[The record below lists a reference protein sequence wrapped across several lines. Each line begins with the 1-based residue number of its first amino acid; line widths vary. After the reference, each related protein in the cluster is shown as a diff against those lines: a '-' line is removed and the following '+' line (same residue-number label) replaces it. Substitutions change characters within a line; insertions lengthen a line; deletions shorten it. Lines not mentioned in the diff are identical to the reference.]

1 MIDVKKIVRQ
11 IRTEQKDNNEI
22 KFSDYD
28 ILNALNKCIRYVN
41 QSFSMKNSDFLE
53 RSKEYIQDEIN
64 AEIHAL
70 NQTGTEIIPDVAFDK
85 TGVGLPDD
93 YVSLISIIRFSD
105 GYKLSPVNTLGDLQ
119 NGGYKIFAN
128 KIYCGFDFTLQYH
141 GKIKEVKTFQD
152 TIDMP
157 DMLIDLL
164 TQISGLILNNAE
176 TDVLMQAVND
186 NTNALIPGRRYSN
199 VKIKMPFKI

>member
-1 MIDVKKIVRQ
+1 VIDVKKIVRQ

-28 ILNALNKCIRYVN
+28 IFNALNKCIRYVN

-53 RSKEYIQDEIN
+53 RSKEYIQDEVN
-64 AEIHAL
+64 AEIHTL
-70 NQTGTEIIPDVAFDK
+70 NQIGTEIIPDVSFDK
-85 TGVGLPDD
+85 TGVVLPED

-128 KIYCGFDFTLQYH
+128 KIYCSFDFTLQYH

>member
-64 AEIHAL
+64 AEIQAL

-85 TGVGLPDD
+85 TGVSLPDD

-128 KIYCGFDFTLQYH
+128 KIYCSFDFTLQYH